1 MRESRDETQRDGIR
15 SAPGLLE
22 SLRSMPPANARNESR
37 QHIGSTEVTSS
48 QGRGKELKPRGAD
61 AVARRSGSTQC
72 RRSGEASRADTVR
85 VVRTRDRVA
94 KRTGAGGSGGV
105 ASAMMGK
112 SDWWQAGKLEIWKA
126 AK

>member
-1 MRESRDETQRDGIR
+1 VVLMQCWC
-15 SAPGLLE
+15 
-22 SLRSMPPANARNESR
+22 
-37 QHIGSTEVTSS
+37 
-48 QGRGKELKPRGAD
+48 GA
-61 AVARRSGSTQC
+61 
-72 RRSGEASRADTVR
+72 EASRADIVR

-126 AK
+126 ARKFYQ